1 VQRTPNRKSFL
12 CASFFFVALPSSLAE
27 LPSKDILAL
36 VPTGAEMVAEISAP
50 PHQRR
55 PDNFVLITH
64 SNTLDLNDFYA
75 LTGADSTRVIQQI
88 IFVAIADKADVLS
101 EHSLLV
107 SGHFDQARIYQSA
120 IGSGASPANYHG
132 ISVLE
137 LLPFAHE
144 RGELNK
150 VRWLVVPNSDLLVFG
165 TIASVQQELDRL
177 RSHSPTDPSLL
188 SRLARMRHDVQTW
201 CMLSVPARNAQIWTI
216 LAALNPQLANLTREA
231 ASFQFGIRYARQ
243 VEFEYEVTTASATA
257 TRAITDSFPRSVATS
272 AKKAALLD
280 VTDLTEDGKTVH
292 GTLKVPIARYN
303 SWLAEVSARIRA
315 RRISSP

>member
-1 VQRTPNRKSFL
+1 MRRIPNRKSL
-12 CASFFFVALPSSLAE
+12 LIASFPFLALPSSLAE
-27 LPSKDILAL
+27 LAGKDILAL

-50 PHQRR
+50 LHQRQ

-88 IFVAIADKADVLS
+88 IFVAVGEKAGVLS

-120 IGSGASPANYHG
+120 IGGGASPTSYQG
-132 ISVLE
+132 ISILE

-150 VRWLVVPNSDLLVFG
+150 VRWLVVPNSDLLLFG
-165 TIASVQQELDRL
+165 TIASVQQELDHL
-177 RSHSPTDPSLL
+177 RNHSPTDPSLL
-188 SRLARMRHDVQTW
+188 NRLARMRHDVQTW
-201 CMLSVPARNAQIWTI
+201 CMLSVPARNAAIWTL

-257 TRAITDSFPRSVATS
+257 TRAIADLFPRSEARP
-272 AKKAALLD
+272 AKEEALLD
-280 VTDLTEDGKTVH
+280 MNDLTEDGKTIH

-303 SWLAEVSARIRA
+303 SWLAEVSARTRA
-315 RRISSP
+315 RSNSSP